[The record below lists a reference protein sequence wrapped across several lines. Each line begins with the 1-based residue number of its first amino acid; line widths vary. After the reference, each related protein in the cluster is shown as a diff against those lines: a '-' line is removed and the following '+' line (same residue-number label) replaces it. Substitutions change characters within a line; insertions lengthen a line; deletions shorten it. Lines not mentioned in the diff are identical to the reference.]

1 MTVARSERLLVLLQV
16 MRRYRQ
22 PVSGKTLAAETG
34 VSLRTLYR
42 DIASLQAQGALIEGE
57 AGLGYVLKPGFM
69 LPPMMFSQEEIE
81 ALVLGSRW
89 VAKMADERLAA
100 GAVDAL
106 EKIAAVLPSDLKAEI
121 DNSTLLVAGPRRQ
134 EDKADLALI
143 RKTIRSEHI
152 LDLAYEDESGTLTQR
167 RVWPFALGF
176 FDSVRVMI
184 VWCEMREGFRHFRT
198 DRIISAVSTE
208 ERYPRRRLVLLKEW
222 REMQGIPLPT

>member
-1 MTVARSERLLVLLQV
+1 MTVARSERLLTLLQV
-16 MRRYRQ
+16 LRRYRQ

-69 LPPMMFSQEEIE
+69 LPPMMFSPEEIE

-89 VAKMADERLAA
+89 VAKMADARLAA

-106 EKIAAVLPSDLKAEI
+106 QKIAAVLPAELREEI
-121 DNSTLLVAGPRRQ
+121 DTSTLLVAGPRRP
-134 EDKADLALI
+134 EDKSDLVLI
-143 RKTIRSEHI
+143 RKAIRAEHM
-152 LDLAYEDESGTLTQR
+152 LDLAYTDEKGALTQR

-176 FDSVRVMI
+176 FDSVRIMI
-184 VWCEMREGFRHFRT
+184 AWCEMREGFRHFRT
-198 DRIISAVSTE
+198 DRIASAVSTE
-208 ERYPRRRLVLLKEW
+208 KRYPRRRQVLLKAW
-222 REMQGIPLPT
+222 REAEGIPPSV